1 MWVVDA
7 SVAVRWFIEQ
17 EYHPHAEQILKKM
30 IFHPERFAVPE
41 LFCFE
46 VYAVLCRMIPKGA
59 EVFIEGMIQ
68 ILNCGIL
75 RYPMTEKLA
84 QKASVFIE
92 MGLTGYDACYAA
104 LAEEVNGEWLTFDEK
119 AHKLIKNQKISHAV
133 LRNMPPDWE
142 D

>member
-17 EYHPHAEQILKKM
+17 EYHPHAELILQK
-30 IFHPERFAVPE
+30 ILSQPERFAVPE
-41 LFCFE
+41 LFSFE
-46 VYAVLCRMIPKGA
+46 VYAVLSRMISKGS
-59 EVFIEGMIQ
+59 EIFIEGMIP

-75 RYPMTEKLA
+75 RYPMTEELA
-84 QKASVFIE
+84 KKASIFIE

-104 LAEEVNGEWLTFDEK
+104 LAKEINGKWLNFDEK
-119 AHKLIKNQKISHAV
+119 AHKLIEKQKISHSIIK
-133 LRNMPPDWE
+133 NMPPDWE